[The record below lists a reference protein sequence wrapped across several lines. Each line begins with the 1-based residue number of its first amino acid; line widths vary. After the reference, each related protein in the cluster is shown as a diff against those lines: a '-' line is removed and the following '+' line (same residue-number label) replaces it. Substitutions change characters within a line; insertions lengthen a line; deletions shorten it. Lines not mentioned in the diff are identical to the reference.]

1 MAIKA
6 ISQFDAATP
15 TSNDKILFEQNG
27 EGKSTT
33 LASLPIS
40 TKAQAALDAKVNTAN
55 VLTLEEIQATTNLTG
70 KVASASSVKDLNEK
84 VLVKGYNL
92 IPAEKVAI
100 TDIFCIQNIV
110 FIEGYISSDFGTGI
124 GKTILT
130 LKNGY
135 KLLSKFYAPISC
147 YGGIDGE
154 VAGEKGSNLIT
165 INTSH
170 INGEGK
176 FNFFFRVTK

>member
-6 ISQFDAATP
+6 ISQFDAAMP

-27 EGKSTT
+27 EGKSTV
-33 LASLPIS
+33 LADLPVS
-40 TKAQAALDAKVNTAN
+40 TKTQAALNTKVNTAD
-55 VLTLEEIQATTNLTG
+55 VLTISQIITSPDLSG

-84 VLVKGYNL
+84 VLVKGYDL
-92 IPAEKVAI
+92 IPAEKVAV

-110 FIEGYISSDFGTGI
+110 FVEGYISSDFGTGI

-130 LKNGY
+130 LINGY
-135 KLLSKFYAPISC
+135 KLLNKLYAPISC
-147 YGGIDGE
+147 YGGIEGE

-165 INTSH
+165 INATY